1 MSQDMRNLINRFQ
14 RLINES
20 TSEIDES
27 GYSSIAN
34 TFRGLRPSIKKL
46 AILTAENP
54 HGEEH
59 SDEFNK
65 SANWDLERFLVQGK
79 FGFKKVKGSYGSKE
93 NSYIVFNISYG
104 MAVSIGVRFNQDSI
118 IYGEVEPGADEEGIP
133 MSFKMIG
140 TDKTKSSKYREIL
153 GQTDVFVNREN
164 AEDLYSEIN
173 GKKFVLPFYD
183 VVDRLVDKNGK
194 TFDLTKNYKGSKWEG
209 GKVEPT
215 SQVIKYVEDELNDLQ
230 ERAMNTV
237 GSTSYN
243 LRSRIKEILEG

>member
-14 RLINES
+14 RLINEN
-20 TSEIDES
+20 TVEIDES

-54 HGEEH
+54 HGEQH

-65 SANWDLERFLVQGK
+65 SANRELLSFLNQGM
-79 FGFKKVKGSYGSKE
+79 FGYKKIKGSYGQKE
-93 NSYIVFNISYG
+93 NSFIVFNVSYD

-118 IYGEVEPGADEEGIP
+118 IYGEVETGADEEKIP

-140 TDKTKSSKYREIL
+140 TDKTKPKEYKKIL
-153 GQTDVFVNREN
+153 GDVINVFVQRDNPK
-164 AEDLYSEIN
+164 DFYSEVN
-173 GKKFVLPFYD
+173 GRKFVLPFYD
-183 VVDRLVDKNGK
+183 VVDELTDSNGK
-194 TFDLTKNYKGSKWEG
+194 FYNLVKNYKGSKWEG

-215 SQVIKYVEDELNDLQ
+215 SQYVEDELNDLQ

-243 LRSRIKEILEG
+243 LRGRINQMLKG